1 MINLHFRLVTFAN
14 PLPTPFL
21 LVGSQ
26 LGALNSL
33 AYANSHSQQ
42 VAHVVLIDPI
52 TQSIFDE
59 NNKEPASKGENH
71 KTSWKQ
77 FWTKKQ
83 IPFSR
88 FLQTTAFLGLN
99 RIATLLGYLEVP
111 GALPYETANHS
122 IEENENVKNE
132 NDLTESNLMLATMR
146 LNHFMS
152 DPSNLGAAS
161 LELGI
166 LTSVIIQI

>member
-1 MINLHFRLVTFAN
+1 MVRFLFRQIKAEEQSRS
-14 PLPTPFL
+14 
-21 LVGSQ
+21 GIQ
-26 LGALNSL
+26 
-33 AYANSHSQQ
+33 ANS
-42 VAHVVLIDPI
+42 VIV
-52 TQSIFDE
+52 
-59 NNKEPASKGENH
+59 
-71 KTSWKQ
+71 
-77 FWTKKQ
+77 WTKKQ

-111 GALPYETANHS
+111 GALSYETANHS
-122 IEENENVKNE
+122 IEENENIKNE

-166 LTSVIIQI
+166 LTSAII